1 MLFRIVKHASV
12 QDGEGGRY
20 SVQAV
25 VRAFALLKAS
35 RFEGEVLRLRDLCS
49 RTGLPKATAFRLLQT
64 LEEVGAVERVGA
76 DQYRALVALTGKSRF
91 RLGFAG
97 KSVESAFS
105 RAVGESLRAAAAARG
120 LDLVLLD
127 NRGSATAALRNAEQ
141 LVREQVD
148 VAIEFQ
154 VHERVAARI
163 AARFLEAGIPL
174 IAVEI
179 PHPGAVYFGG
189 NNFEAGRL
197 CGVTLGQRAK
207 QAWRGAVDQVLLL
220 EMAAGGPLPHSSM
233 TGLQKGFRDVLPEF
247 AQERF
252 VHLDGK
258 GEFGASL
265 DVVRRHLRRSR
276 PGRCLVGAIN
286 DASAL
291 GALRAFEESGLG
303 RDCFVAGQNAEPEA
317 RAELR
322 RAETRLVGSVGFFPE
337 RYGPEL
343 VRIALDLL
351 EKRAVPGAVFV
362 KHAMITSQNVDAYYP
377 NDTLLAPSSPEDLVM
392 RSL

>member
-1 MLFRIVKHASV
+1 MLFRIVKHILG
-12 QDGEGGRY
+12 QDGDGGRY

-64 LEEVGAVERVGA
+64 LEQVGAVERVGA
-76 DQYRALVALTGKSRF
+76 EQYRSLVSVAGRSRL
-91 RLGFAG
+91 RIGFAG
-97 KSVESAFS
+97 KSIESAFS
-105 RAVGESLRAAAAARG
+105 RAVGESLRAEAAARG

-127 NRGSATAALRNAEQ
+127 NRGSASAALRNAER

-154 VHERVAARI
+154 VHERAAARI
-163 AARFLEAGIPL
+163 ASRFLEAGIPL

-207 QAWRGAVDQVLLL
+207 QAWRGVVDQVLLL

-233 TGLQKGFRDVLPEF
+233 TGLQRGLREVLPEV

-265 DVVRRHLRRSR
+265 DVVRRHLRRNR

-303 RDCFVAGQNAEPEA
+303 REVLC
-317 RAELR
+317 R
-322 RAETRLVGSVGFFPE
+322 RAECRAGGAGGVEAGRDEAGGVRRVLPGTVWAGTGAHCPGPDGETGGARGRVREACDDHGSE
-337 RYGPEL
+337 C
-343 VRIALDLL
+343 
-351 EKRAVPGAVFV
+351 
-362 KHAMITSQNVDAYYP
+362 
-377 NDTLLAPSSPEDLVM
+377 
-392 RSL
+392 